1 MTEDILEDAILQRD
15 KETYAIVPKTTVGLL
30 TADDLEKIAAV
41 TRKYNIPII
50 KITSGQR
57 FALVGVK
64 KDDIESI
71 WRDLDM
77 APGKAKG
84 AKLCL
89 HYVQACPGT
98 ETCRYGVQDS
108 IGLGSEIEALFS
120 EMKLPAKVKVGVS
133 GCPLCCGES
142 FVRDIGV
149 LGKSNGWSLIIGG
162 SSARRP
168 RIGDL
173 IAEDL
178 SKEKVFELIE
188 YFLEFYSNNATKK
201 ERTARFLDRLGVEQV
216 KAAILR

>member
-30 TADDLEKIAAV
+30 TADDLEKIATV

-108 IGLGSEIEALFS
+108 IGLGTEIEALFS

-149 LGKSNGWSLIIGG
+149 LGKNNGWSLIIGG

-188 YFLEFYSNNATKK
+188 HFLEFYSNNATKK